1 MLIKIEELE
10 EGDEI
15 LVGAGSHINY
25 FIVLKKPAL
34 AKGSTYYKS
43 VKVSQCQNIK
53 THSFQS
59 GGQTRTY
66 NHKTPVCTA
75 ENHNVVKYN
84 DLSYKDIWLVKRK

>member
-43 VKVSQCQNIK
+43 VKVSQCQTSVTQTHYGK
-53 THSFQS
+53 T
-59 GGQTRTY
+59 Y
-66 NHKTPVCTA
+66 VYKTPVCTA

-84 DLSYKDIWLVKRK
+84 NLQGKDIWLVKRK

>member
-15 LVGAGSHINY
+15 LVGARSHINY
-25 FIVLKKPAL
+25 FIVLKKPSINT
-34 AKGSTYYKS
+34 KYNRYKS

-53 THSFQS
+53 THTYQR
-59 GGQTRTY
+59 GGQTYTY
-66 NHKTPVCTA
+66 NYKTPVCTA

-84 DLSYKDIWLVKRK
+84 DLSHKDIWLVKRK